1 MTRSHRS
8 RNLRRR
14 DQKTTLRKLQ
24 RFSWSKHSI
33 INTIIVTLSISIIC
47 TIIFGC
53 IHLYENRP
61 SNQRRQAIESFNS
74 GRPRDA
80 AERLRIYNQTN
91 YATVESWREES
102 RAWLSANQA
111 REAEITLRKAID
123 RFPTDPLLQLM
134 RLEIERVE
142 DRIVE
147 AISHGDQA
155 LAQVHSEDRVL
166 ILRGLTITLL
176 DTIPEERAREKLK
189 IWLQTDPQDREA
201 EVALIKRMA
210 SDPMAGDMD
219 RPTRIA
225 RLKSLIQKDSSFTQA
240 YEALTIELAASGFI
254 DEGRSILDQW
264 PKNVRD
270 VRYDRLKGRWE
281 LEYDRRPDLAIQSFE
296 RVLQHIPHDKTSWFR
311 LSRAYK
317 AIGRDQESQIAADH
331 VAKLVEILDPR
342 TLSPRLTKDFER
354 LNDPQSKL
362 DLAEVCEKAGLVKL
376 AKGWREEAARPLK
389 DSLQ

>member
-1 MTRSHRS
+1 MTP
-8 RNLRRR
+8 RRG
-14 DQKTTLRKLQ
+14 QKTTIIDLR
-24 RFSWSKHSI
+24 RFSWSKRSI
-33 INTIIVTLSISIIC
+33 VNTIVVISSIFIIC
-47 TIIFGC
+47 TIIFSC
-53 IHLYENRP
+53 VYLYENRP
-61 SNQRRQAIESFNS
+61 SNQRRRAIESFNA

-80 AERLRIYNQTN
+80 AQQLRIYNRTG

-111 REAEITLRKAID
+111 REAETTLIQAIN

-147 AISHGDQA
+147 AISNGDQA
-155 LAQVHSEDRVL
+155 LANVHSEDRVL

-176 DTIPEERAREKLK
+176 DTIPDERAREKLK
-189 IWLQTDPQDREA
+189 IWLQADPKDREA
-201 EVALIKRMA
+201 EVALMKRMA
-210 SDPMAGDMD
+210 SDPMAGDID

-225 RLKSLIQKDSSFTQA
+225 RLKSMIQMDPSFVQA
-240 YEALTIELAASGFI
+240 YEALTIELAASGLI
-254 DEGRSILDQW
+254 DEGRVILDHW
-264 PKNVRD
+264 PKNARD

-281 LEYDRRPDLAIQSFE
+281 LEYDHQPELAIQSFQ

-317 AIGRDQESQIAADH
+317 SIGRDRESQSAADR
-331 VAKLVEILDPR
+331 VTKLVEILDPR
-342 TLSPRLTKDFER
+342 TLSPRLTEDFER
-354 LNDPQSKL
+354 LNNPRSKL

-376 AKGWREEAARPLK
+376 ANAWREEAARPQR
-389 DSLQ
+389 DSL